1 MISSLEQLLTALCR
15 DLNITEVPQMDQ
27 EKIYAL
33 SLPPETTLFFREEE
47 DGVTIRA
54 KLCTVPSLDKEE
66 LFMLLMKANLLGQG
80 TGGAVIGLSEE
91 NEELSLSLCLTY
103 SLNDKIF
110 KMAVE
115 DFVNYLDY
123 WKEEIA
129 RFQRRAE
136 ERII

>member
-1 MISSLEQLLTALCR
+1 
-15 DLNITEVPQMDQ
+15 MDQ